1 MRAPLRAGAAQ
12 QWRGAGA
19 PAPPLHPDGSPPR
32 PPLPA
37 LGRHASALTAA
48 AMDGGGGG
56 GGGLE
61 GGGAVGGGASL
72 EDFFGQACC
81 FCGSDVSEDDG
92 NEGNAI
98 VAVCSGCDM
107 SAVHAECLFNKAKV
121 GARDRSH

>member
-1 MRAPLRAGAAQ
+1 MRAGAAQ
-12 QWRGAGA
+12 LWRGAGA
-19 PAPPLHPDGSPPR
+19 PAPPLHPDAPP

-121 GARDRSH
+121 GARDRNH